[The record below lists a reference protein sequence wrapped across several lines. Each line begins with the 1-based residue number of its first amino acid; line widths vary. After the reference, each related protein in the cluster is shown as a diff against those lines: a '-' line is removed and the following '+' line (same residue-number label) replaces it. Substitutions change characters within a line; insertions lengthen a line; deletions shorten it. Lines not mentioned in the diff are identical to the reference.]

1 MLGPIRLKLS
11 TRLSRLWRNTC
22 KLSSQRA
29 LQLVTANGSKNTTK
43 VPQKTWEIEAVMAN
57 GAVHL
62 QAHGDLGNGGNSS
75 KENLITVGSQSRI
88 SHIS

>member
-1 MLGPIRLKLS
+1 M
-11 TRLSRLWRNTC
+11 LSRLWRNTC

-62 QAHGDLGNGGNSS
+62 QAHGDLGNGGSDVA
-75 KENLITVGSQSRI
+75 IASQTAT
-88 SHIS
+88 SHTDNCLYHLRSYQFVVD